1 MRSLWISLTSLKR
14 YVAQIPNLLIFR
26 DVELVQV
33 LSVLGLSSRT
43 LEHRAVALLKYDYDY
58 YFCCARSSLLHELSL
73 AVASGGYFLVSVH
86 WALITVASLVVG
98 LGH

>member
-1 MRSLWISLTSLKR
+1 M
-14 YVAQIPNLLIFR
+14 
-26 DVELVQV
+26 ELVQV

-43 LEHRAVALLKYDYDY
+43 LEHRAVALLKNFYYYY
-58 YFCCARSSLLHELSL
+58 YFCCAGSSLLRGLSL
-73 AVASGGYFLVSVH
+73 AVAGGGYFLVSAH